1 MDFRLKDCCTLAALG
16 TAVYAVILAF
26 DDNIAAASAFV
37 ILTWVFDALDGL
49 VARLTRT
56 GNVFG
61 ERFDDVADHVGYSVA
76 PAFIVYAA
84 FRGYSRPLA
93 LTLCVYIVG
102 IGSLRLARS
111 LTQSVSYRGYW
122 LGLPRSAAAFMMG
135 FFLNSQ
141 LFKVY
146 QLWIPGAVLIGML
159 GALLLTYIPY
169 RNHKA
174 PMRGLYVVLLS
185 LVPFVT
191 IAAYP
196 TGYMWDVALF
206 FSLVYLVSPLIIVS
220 RAERAAITAAVARAK
235 TR

>member
-26 DDNIAAASAFV
+26 NDDIALASAFV

-49 VARLTRT
+49 VARITRT
-56 GNVFG
+56 GNIFG

-84 FRGYSRPLA
+84 FRHYSLPLA
-93 LTLCVYIVG
+93 LALCIYIVG

-111 LTQSVSYRGYW
+111 LTQSIAYRGYW

-141 LFKVY
+141 LFKTY
-146 QLWIPGAVLIGML
+146 ELWLPGAILIVLL
-159 GALLLTYIPY
+159 GALLLTYVPF

-174 PMRGLYVVLLS
+174 PMKRAYVILLS
-185 LVPFVT
+185 LVPVVT

-220 RAERAAITAAVARAK
+220 RDEWAAVAAAVAHAEAR
-235 TR
+235 